1 MDVEVKKRTRTR
13 DAIKNTS
20 LTTWII
26 ENLIKAT
33 FPQSYTHYN
42 VTFKFIITT
51 SCLDH

>member
-26 ENLIKAT
+26 EKFNQGDVSAIL
-33 FPQSYTHYN
+33 YT
-42 VTFKFIITT
+42 
-51 SCLDH
+51 L